1 MEDGGER
8 DGEGGR
14 KGGREGGREV
24 ERREGRKEGRKE
36 EGKRREGRCV
46 VLVKLPV
53 SDHSCYHIAASTAAG
68 HF

>member
-1 MEDGGER
+1 
-8 DGEGGR
+8 
-14 KGGREGGREV
+14 
-24 ERREGRKEGRKE
+24 
-36 EGKRREGRCV
+36 V